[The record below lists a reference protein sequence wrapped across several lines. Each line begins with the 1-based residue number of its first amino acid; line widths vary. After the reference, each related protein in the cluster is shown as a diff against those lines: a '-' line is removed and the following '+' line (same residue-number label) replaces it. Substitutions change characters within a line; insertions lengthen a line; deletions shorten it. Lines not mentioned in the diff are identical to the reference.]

1 MNIQLI
7 AMDMDGTL
15 LGADHFRIP
24 EGNLAA
30 LRQAHERG
38 IRLALCSGRI
48 PDDAGFFALDAGLP
62 MHILG
67 LNGGCCLDRPLGP
80 IVRSAYMP
88 ADAARQIIDMLDAA
102 QLEYGVFSDNDLIV
116 SAPSVSERDL
126 QVLWGAHLTRPG
138 ARCVI
143 GKGGEGLEAMLQRG
157 VNKIV
162 AFTRTNMELLPPLR
176 RRMEAEI
183 PQVEVSSSWVN
194 NIEINPRGV
203 NKGTALTALAASL
216 SIPME
221 QVMALGD
228 NDNDVPMLSVAGVGV
243 AMANSTPAALA
254 AADYVTLDNKRCGV
268 AAAIR
273 ALALGESIPEV
284 KRLK

>member
-15 LGADHFRIP
+15 LGSDHFHIP
-24 EGNLAA
+24 EGNLSA

-38 IRLALCSGRI
+38 IHLALCSGRI
-48 PDDAGFFALDAGLP
+48 PDDASYFALDAGLP

-67 LNGGCCLDRPLGP
+67 LNGGCRLDRPLGP
-80 IVRSAYMP
+80 IVQSDYMP
-88 ADAARQIIDMLDAA
+88 AAAARRIITLLNASQM
-102 QLEYGVFSDNDLIV
+102 EYGVFSDNDLIV
-116 SAPSVSERDL
+116 SAPSISERDL

-143 GKGGEGLEAMLQRG
+143 GKGCEGLDAMLQRG

-176 RRMEAEI
+176 QRMEAEV

-216 SIPME
+216 SIPMA

-228 NDNDVPMLSVAGVGV
+228 NDNDVPMLSAAGVSV
-243 AMANSTPAALA
+243 AMSNSTPAALA
-254 AADYVTLDNKRCGV
+254 AADYVTLDNKHCGV
-268 AAAIR
+268 SAAIR
-273 ALALGESIPEV
+273 ALALGESVPEV
-284 KRLK
+284 KRLP